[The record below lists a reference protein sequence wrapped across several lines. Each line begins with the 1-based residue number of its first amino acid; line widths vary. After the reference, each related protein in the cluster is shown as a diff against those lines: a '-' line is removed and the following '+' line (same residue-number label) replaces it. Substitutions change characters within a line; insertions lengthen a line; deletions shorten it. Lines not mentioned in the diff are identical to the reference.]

1 MGEGHE
7 IRVVCGPDRR
17 IGADSGRQAGAYGLL
32 QRDRERQGGIHGRH
46 EPETDV
52 QDGVKEVLKSNK
64 RRKYGKANFS

>member
-52 QDGVKEVLKSNK
+52 QDGVN
-64 RRKYGKANFS
+64 